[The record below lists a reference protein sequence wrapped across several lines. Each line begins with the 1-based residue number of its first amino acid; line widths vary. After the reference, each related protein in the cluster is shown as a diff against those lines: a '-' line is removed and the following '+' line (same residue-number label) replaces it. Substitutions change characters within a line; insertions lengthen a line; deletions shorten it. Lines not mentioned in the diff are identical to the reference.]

1 MPTSPD
7 IPLHL
12 YQVLEEEYLNLH
24 GELSFEEEIN
34 LHDQTIT
41 ARLDWQ
47 FHSGHLKAPAKLAD
61 KLGRESEIAKHL
73 RTVSPQLK
81 QFLAEYGEAQKSA
94 HLESAFNG
102 LLLAFNE
109 LLEQTIYSPEAFKY
123 VPLKESTRKL
133 VELYEKAAD
142 KPAGA
147 LAHLNRL
154 LLEEV
159 FPNEVV
165 AISDIRLTAM
175 YQRLHREKQAA
186 ICLSGG
192 GIRSGTFALGLL
204 QRLAHFNLLKEF
216 HYLSTVSGGG
226 YIGSWLTAWLHR
238 HPEGMTGVTR
248 DMKNLP
254 PRSKIDPDALAIRH
268 LREFSNFLT
277 PKVGFLTAD
286 TWAFIAI
293 YLRNL
298 FLNWLVLIPLL
309 IVVLALPRLYVAL
322 TLGQSD
328 FQRLIA
334 WMTGGSVSSR
344 LITWITGGPVINARH
359 VFLVLGGALLVLA
372 LTYLNLNRPTV
383 SEQLIERSPFWRKRR
398 KQGSFLRWCL
408 LPLVCA
414 AICLTTYWAWSRQAQ
429 SQDTAS
435 RIKLFIAFGAAIP
448 FLAFVFYSFVL
459 KRYQPKYWKEFNRW
473 ELLTLLLLLASGV
486 AGGALA
492 RWATKTTWG
501 GTPIVDKSLRPWVTE
516 LYACFAVPSL
526 LLLVLLATT
535 LFIGLVSRS
544 RQFDDEDREWWAR
557 FKAWVLIAI
566 MGWSI
571 FSALSIF
578 GPLLLFWDIY
588 GKTIASAGGIS
599 GLIALLAAQSGKT
612 PANDEQAAGK
622 GGLLKSIINN
632 HILPLMAL
640 LFLVVFLILI
650 SFGTSG
656 IIYGLAVLAQMLP
669 ARFGAGLAGISPPL
683 DADGHMSTV
692 HYPGIWLVSG
702 FIVALSLLVTALGN
716 LINLNKFSLHAAY
729 RDRLIRAY
737 LGASRGKS
745 ERSPNPFTGF
755 DPGDN
760 IQMHELRPALLHEND
775 FTDIEGLAV
784 TIHEAQ
790 DKLSAFIKEHL
801 SDTVRD
807 KLGTYNPITP
817 LATRDKIDLIEDI
830 NRILES
836 EAISVNAQAAEGESR
851 LIEIE
856 PPRVPAGDQAI
867 IRKRAVLA
875 AAYPQHI
882 KGKYPPPHRL
892 LHVVNLALNLV
903 GGQNLAWQ
911 QRKAETFAVTPLHAG
926 CFRVGYRK
934 SRYYGGEDGISLGT
948 AATISGAA
956 ASSNMG
962 YYTSSPLLSFVL
974 TIFNVRLGWWLGN
987 PGPAGD
993 KTFPRSSPRLS
1004 VLPIIQEAFGLTDDT
1019 NKYVYLSDGGHFEN
1033 LALYEM
1039 VLRRCHIIVVSDGAQ
1054 DENYEFGDLGN
1065 AVRKIRIDL
1074 GVPIKFDSVPIYK
1087 TVPENKQGRHW
1098 AFGRICYSEV
1108 DGDDVEDGVLIYIKP
1123 AVYGREPRD
1132 VLQYKKSN
1140 KEFPHQ
1146 STGDQFFD
1154 EPQLESYRMLGS
1166 YIMEQ
1171 ICANALGPNG
1181 APTDLSIGQFVNQA
1195 YKNYQKA
1202 DSPDLPQL
1210 QLNWVENWIR
1220 RRL

>member
-1 MPTSPD
+1 MPTSPE

-12 YQVLEEEYLNLH
+12 YQVLEEEYLSLH
-24 GELSFEEEIN
+24 GELSSEEEIK
-34 LHDQTIT
+34 LHGHTII

-61 KLGRESEIAKHL
+61 KLVHDSEIAKHL
-73 RTVSPQLK
+73 RTVSPQLQQYLDK
-81 QFLAEYGEAQKSA
+81 YKNSGQAT
-94 HLESAFNG
+94 HLED
-102 LLLAFNE
+102 AFNE
-109 LLEQTIYSPEAFKY
+109 LLEQIIYSSEAFKY
-123 VPLKESTRKL
+123 VTLKDSTRKL

-142 KPAGA
+142 KPADA

-159 FPNEVV
+159 FPNEVA
-165 AISDIRLTAM
+165 AISDIRLAAM
-175 YQRLHREKQAA
+175 YKRLHVQKQAA

-204 QRLAHFNLLKEF
+204 QRLAHFGLLKEF

-226 YIGSWLTAWLHR
+226 YIGSWLTAWLQR
-238 HPEGMTGVTR
+238 HPEGMSGVTR

-254 PRSKIDPDALAIRH
+254 PQSKIDPDAPAIRH

-286 TWAFIAI
+286 TWAFIAV

-309 IVVLALPRLYVAL
+309 LAVLALPRLYVAL
-322 TLGQSD
+322 TLGQSE
-328 FQRLIA
+328 FQRLI
-334 WMTGGSVSSR
+334 TY
-344 LITWITGGPVINARH
+344 ITGGPVIYARH
-359 VFLVLGGALLVLA
+359 VFLALGGALLVLA

-383 SEQLIERSPFWRKRR
+383 SEQLIERSPFWRERR

-408 LPLVCA
+408 LPLVGA
-414 AICLTTYWAWSRQAQ
+414 AICLTTYWAWSPQAQ
-429 SQDTAS
+429 GQDS
-435 RIKLFIAFGAAIP
+435 GSKIKFFIVFGAAIP

-473 ELLTLLLLLASGV
+473 ELLTLLLLLASGA

-492 RWATKTTWG
+492 RWATNTTLG
-501 GTPIVDKSLRPWVTE
+501 GHSDSRRVSTALVHRTLCLLCR
-516 LYACFAVPSL
+516 AVAAA
-526 LLLVLLATT
+526 LVLLATT

-544 RQFDDEDREWWAR
+544 QQFGDEDREWWAR

-566 MGWSI
+566 IGWSI
-571 FSALSIF
+571 FSAISIF

-588 GKTIASAGGIS
+588 GKIIASAGGIS
-599 GLIALLAAQSGKT
+599 GLIALLAAQSAKT

-622 GGLLKSIINN
+622 GGLLKSIVNN
-632 HILPLMAL
+632 HILPLLAL

-656 IIYGLAVLAQMLP
+656 IIYGLAVLDERLRARSGDWLP
-669 ARFGAGLAGISPPL
+669 TRSAMASQRFTPPL
-683 DADGHMSTV
+683 NADGHMSTV
-692 HYPGIWLVSG
+692 HYPGILFVGSL
-702 FIVALSLLVTALGN
+702 IVVLLLLVFTLAK

-737 LGASRGKS
+737 LGASRNRG
-745 ERSPNPFTGF
+745 ERNPNPFTGF
-755 DPGDN
+755 DSGDN

-775 FTDIEGLAV
+775 FMEMESLAI
-784 TIHEAQ
+784 TIHAAQ
-790 DKLSAFIKEHL
+790 DPLSAFIKEHL
-801 SDTVRD
+801 SDTVRA

-817 LATRDKIDLIEDI
+817 LATRDKIDLIEDF

-836 EAISVNAQAAEGESR
+836 EAISVNAQAAAASSP

-882 KGKYPPPHRL
+882 RGKYPPPHRL
-892 LHVVNLALNLV
+892 LHVVNLALNLI
-903 GGQNLAWQ
+903 GGKNLAWQ
-911 QRKAETFAVTPLHAG
+911 QRKAETFVVTPLHAG

-934 SRYYGGEDGISLGT
+934 SRYYGGKDGISLGT

-993 KTFPRSSPRLS
+993 KTFSRSSPKLS

-1098 AFGRICYSEV
+1098 AFGKICYSEV
-1108 DGDDVEDGVLIYIKP
+1108 DGDKVEDGVLIYIKP

-1154 EPQLESYRMLGS
+1154 EPQFESYRMLGS
-1166 YIMEQ
+1166 YIMDQ
-1171 ICANALGPNG
+1171 ICANTLGANG
-1181 APTDLSIGQFVNQA
+1181 ASTDLSIGQFVNQA
-1195 YKNYQKA
+1195 YENYKKPG
-1202 DSPDLPQL
+1202 SPDLPQL
-1210 QLNWVENWIR
+1210 QLNWVENWIQ